1 MRINFLHNSNCLIN
15 PIILGGDVIECVNT
29 YKILG
34 VIIDKDLK
42 WNSHIEYITE
52 KACKKLYSLRVLRRA
67 GVSQANILKIY
78 LSIVRPVLEYATP
91 VWQAI
96 PDYLSDAIERIQK
109 RALKIIYPEAESY
122 NHALQLTKLDRMDVR
137 REYLCIKYISKM
149 KSPQHPIHHLLPRP
163 FLNKSKYDLRRNLPK
178 FYLYKNVTCC
188 KTKRAE
194 TFFTF
199 RYF

>member
-1 MRINFLHNSNCLIN
+1 M
-15 PIILGGDVIECVNT
+15 
-29 YKILG
+29 
-34 VIIDKDLK
+34 
-42 WNSHIEYITE
+42 
-52 KACKKLYSLRVLRRA
+52 LRVLRRA

-96 PDYLSDAIERIQK
+96 PDYLSDVIERIQK

-122 NHALQLTKLDRMDVR
+122 NHALQLTKLDIMDVR
-137 REYLCIKYISKM
+137 REDLCIKYISKM

-163 FLNKSKYDLRRNLPK
+163 FFNYSKYDLRRSLPK
-178 FYLYKNVTCC
+178 FYLYKNVTYC

-194 TFFTF
+194 IFYIQ